1 MEGLTV
7 AQTEYDRELK
17 ARRDAE
23 AEVTRLRVL
32 LSAQTARLTA
42 ISNDNRRQEQKQKS
56 MKDAHD
62 SLVRLENDLSRLIV
76 QRDIMLSE
84 VQELLNVKRFSC
96 TALCFILNSRPP
108 SSGTPTSFVRTL
120 TQSMDSLKSQYQR
133 DLVPLKQERQLL
145 ARELADLK
153 ASRDALLEETTAL
166 NARNEELAILN
177 QEYARRTDVLSST
190 SSKDLEYGRGS
201 QEKTRLPPQ
210 QVANAISLPSVNT
223 PSYPNEEESRS
234 KGNQRADNDTST
246 PSKKFKWPGYKG
258 RDTSQTHN
266 INELAKNKPSLEH
279 NFTQMSILRFTRC
292 DRCGDKMWGS
302 QLRCTRKREHLSHF
316 ICLTSSKI
324 VTCPSTYVARP
335 TSTPLVHRARSES
348 NSTMWLLVGESRH
361 HYIIM

>member
-7 AQTEYDRELK
+7 AQVEYDRELK

-32 LSAQTARLTA
+32 LSAQTARLTV

-56 MKDAHD
+56 MRDAHD
-62 SLVRLENDLSRLIV
+62 SLLGLEHDLSRLIV
-76 QRDIMLSE
+76 QRDVLLSE
-84 VQELLNVKRFSC
+84 VQELFNVKRFSYI
-96 TALCFILNSRPP
+96 ALCFSPNSRPP
-108 SSGTPTSFVRTL
+108 SSGTPASLVRTL
-120 TQSMDSLKSQYQR
+120 TQSMDSLKNQYQR

-145 ARELADLK
+145 ARELADFK
-153 ASRDALLEETTAL
+153 ASRDALLEETTIL

-177 QEYARRTDVLSST
+177 QEYARRMDVFPPT
-190 SSKDLEYGRGS
+190 SSKDLECGRRS
-201 QEKTRLPPQ
+201 QEKNRLPPQ
-210 QVANAISLPSVNT
+210 PVAAVITLPSANT
-223 PSYPNEEESRS
+223 PSYLNEEESRS

-279 NFTQMSILRFTRC
+279 KFTQMSILRFTRC

-302 QLRCTRKREHLSHF
+302 QLRCNRKREF
-316 ICLTSSKI
+316 SSI
-324 VTCPSTYVARP
+324 SFF
-335 TSTPLVHRARSES
+335 
-348 NSTMWLLVGESRH
+348 
-361 HYIIM
+361 